1 HAGHISIA
9 QVVEAVLGATG
20 GASLRRFVPEAIGD
34 KTRFF
39 GADEDANAFLDE
51 ALVWRDLCHLF
62 LWHRRED
69 VASLQ
74 RALPEWAWASLNAH
88 RRDRRR
94 FVYSF
99 EEWENGATHDELWNA
114 AQRELV
120 ATGHLHGY
128 LRMLWGKKVIE
139 R

>member
-1 HAGHISIA
+1 
-9 QVVEAVLGATG
+9 
-20 GASLRRFVPEAIGD
+20 
-34 KTRFF
+34 
-39 GADEDANAFLDE
+39 ADEDANAFLDE

-94 FVYSF
+94 FGYSF

-139 R
+139 WSKSPEEAYETLLVLNDKYALDGSDPCSYGNILWCF